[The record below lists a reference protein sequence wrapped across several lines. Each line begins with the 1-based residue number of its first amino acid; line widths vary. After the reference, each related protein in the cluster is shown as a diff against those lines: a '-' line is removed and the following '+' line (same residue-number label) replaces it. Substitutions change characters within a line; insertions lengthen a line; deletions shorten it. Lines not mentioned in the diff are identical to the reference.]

1 MKLSY
6 LFESRLEANYYA
18 DLLGRGIRE
27 LLDKYGYVSVVDV
40 YDILYMYLPISKQ
53 EYGAKF
59 TDILRGWTEYDDVK
73 MRVIRERSLGCGEY
87 GLELSDPK
95 LIGS

>member
-18 DLLGRGIRE
+18 DLLDRAIRK
-27 LLDKYGYVSVVDV
+27 LLDEYGYVSVVDV
-40 YDILYMYLPISKQ
+40 YDILYMYIRIPIQ

-73 MRVIRERSLGCGEY
+73 MRVIRERSCGY
-87 GLELSDPK
+87 GGYGIELSDPK